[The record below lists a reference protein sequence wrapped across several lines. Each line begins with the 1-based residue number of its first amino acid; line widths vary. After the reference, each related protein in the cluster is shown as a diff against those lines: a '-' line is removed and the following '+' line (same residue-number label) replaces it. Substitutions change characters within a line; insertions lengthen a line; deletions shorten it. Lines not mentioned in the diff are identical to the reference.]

1 LIVVYL
7 HVVAGEMIPKNLALA
22 GPERAALV
30 LVPALLMVSRVL
42 RPVVAVMEWVA
53 KGLVRAI
60 FRIEPK
66 DEIASAFTVE
76 EVTHILAESEREGL
90 IEEHREGLV
99 RSALEF
105 SAKLAADVAVPVDR
119 LVTVAKGVTPE
130 DVERL
135 VARTGFSRYPFLD
148 KEGHVAGYLHLKD
161 ILYAADAAARTER
174 VPRKRLR
181 RLATVAP
188 TEEIEDVLATMRG
201 NGTHLARV
209 VDPTGE
215 VIGVIFLEDIVEEL
229 VGTISDAETR

>member
-1 LIVVYL
+1 MADIVDRECRANGV
-7 HVVAGEMIPKNLALA
+7 GIPRISIEPGRAIA
-22 GPERAALV
+22 GPSTFTLYQVGTVKQVRLDGGASRSYVSVDGGMGDNVRTALYD
-30 LVPALLMVSRVL
+30 ADFSCTCLLYTS
-42 RPVVAVMEWVA
+42 
-53 KGLVRAI
+53 
-60 FRIEPK
+60 
-66 DEIASAFTVE
+66 
-76 EVTHILAESEREGL
+76 
-90 IEEHREGLV
+90 
-99 RSALEF
+99 
-105 SAKLAADVAVPVDR
+105 
-119 LVTVAKGVTPE
+119 TVAKGVTPE

-174 VPRKRLR
+174 VPRKPLR